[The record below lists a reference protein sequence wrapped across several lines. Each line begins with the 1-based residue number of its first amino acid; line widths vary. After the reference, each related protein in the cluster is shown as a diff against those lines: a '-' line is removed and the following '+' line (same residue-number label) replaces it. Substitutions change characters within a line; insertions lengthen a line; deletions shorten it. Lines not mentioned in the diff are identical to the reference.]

1 MAYVYGLSGGL
12 PFNDKDLTN
21 AFNQAKQL
29 AQQVA
34 QQVSPA
40 QSQQQQQQ
48 QIPPGAVNALPNLPG
63 LPQGDS
69 DDKTP
74 LLLLGGLAAAAFLLT
89 RKK

>member
-48 QIPPGAVNALPNLPG
+48 QTPPGAVNALPNLPF
-63 LPQGDS
+63 LPQGS